1 MSQNIDLN
9 KIAEAVASEHGAR
22 MKRSHKK
29 DFREFISEI
38 ATSMGYDAKIEKNL
52 FAHNVVIG
60 NPETAEIVLTAHYD
74 TPPNMPYHFVKKQV
88 STFGVALPV
97 ALGVGVILTRYAINS
112 QNSDLLEFMLNTLQ
126 GSTYLLDG
134 VAAASLGIG
143 LYSFGLLGG
152 ENKNNYDDNSS
163 GIIALLALMNY
174 YRNLP
179 ESERNKIAFVMFDNE
194 EKGLIGS
201 LCYASKHRI
210 KNQNFLNF
218 DCVGRGDQINCIYTG
233 KVANDFANGI
243 FETLG
248 TLESQG
254 FTPRLKK
261 STIRT
266 MSDHLSFMGS
276 KGSLTIL
283 CDEKAAPVTEH
294 IHSSKDTFIS
304 LDTISEIAKSSAET
318 LNNILGFNT
327 PHYQKLLNTNDLT
340 LTGSL
345 QAPQR

>member
-1 MSQNIDLN
+1 MAQNIDLD
-9 KIAEAVASEHGAR
+9 KIAEMVTNKHGAR

-97 ALGVGVILTRYAINS
+97 ALGVGVVLTRYAINS
-112 QNSDLLEFMLNTLQ
+112 QNSDLLEFMLNALQ

-261 STIRT
+261 STMRT
-266 MSDHLSFMGS
+266 MSDHLSFMRS

-283 CDEKAAPVTEH
+283 CDEKDTPVTEH

>member
-1 MSQNIDLN
+1 MTQNIDLD
-9 KIAEAVASEHGAR
+9 KIAEMVTNKHGAR

-88 STFGVALPV
+88 SIFGVALPV

-163 GIIALLALMNY
+163 GIIALLTLMNY

-201 LCYASKHRI
+201 LCYTTKH
-210 KNQNFLNF
+210 KTNNQRFLNY
-218 DCVGRGDQINCIYTG
+218 DCIGRGNRVNVLYTG
-233 KVANDFANGI
+233 KVANEFATDICSG
-243 FETLG
+243 
-248 TLESQG
+248 LEPLVSQG
-254 FTPRLKK
+254 FEPRLKRSNMK
-261 STIRT
+261 T
-266 MSDHLSFMGS
+266 MSDHLSFQNTRGNI
-276 KGSLTIL
+276 TIL
-283 CDEKAAPVTEH
+283 CDEKDAPVTEH